1 MTNPPQDN
9 NPFISIAFTI
19 VNLLCLGFIMYGLI
33 CDAYIY
39 VWIAFALAIFVLTIY
54 TIWKNLAK
62 KANSPL
68 SKKLFQT
75 STPITTN
82 YFNEYVNEELFN
94 NINASIHSFEEFFYA
109 LIFSTDDFY
118 NWLSAQSRPM
128 PDEYDVHHSV
138 RLMMMADIQSGFKSM
153 YCSQDMTSKEGLAKY
168 MLINFLDKEE
178 YIEYKNIRHISKES
192 LSSATDWGITASNIF
207 NKEQNLDKLVLSD
220 LLQLFNKDLQLQYLI
235 ILYRFFS
242 IAAKAD
248 GVVTPDETVYL
259 GSILEH
265 ARNIA
270 ESEETLNKLLEVKY
284 SNEGKKSIHITHRN
298 NYNFKDI
305 ARWVVE
311 KQEID
316 ILEIQHKFSLEH
328 YQTLK
333 IIDKL
338 EKEGIVSQSNKEGI
352 RFVLVSSVGQLERQW
367 DTNSN
372 NSSVVEKE
380 INAKSN
386 LSQLN
391 ELIGLNS
398 VKKDVQTLSN
408 YIKIQQEREK
418 NGLKSSSVSYHCVF
432 TGNPGTGKTTVAR
445 ILAKIYKDLGV
456 VNKGH
461 LVETDRAGLVA
472 EYVGQTAVKTNKI
485 IDSALDGVLF
495 IDEAYSLAEGG
506 SSDYGSE
513 AIATLL
519 KRMEDDRDRLIVIV
533 AGYTENMKHFI
544 NSNPGLQSRFTRYI
558 EFPDYSAEELMQ
570 IFEMHMRKYD
580 YHFGEGAKEQLR
592 HILDMAIIHKDENF
606 GNGRFVRNVFESILQ
621 RQADRLAS
629 MGELTSEQLSRIEK
643 EDLADL

>member
-39 VWIAFALAIFVLTIY
+39 VWLAFALAIFVLTIY

-82 YFNEYVNEELFN
+82 YYNVYINEELFN
-94 NINASIHSFEEFFYA
+94 SINSSIHAFEEFLYV
-109 LIFSTDDFY
+109 LIFTDDLY
-118 NWLSAQSRPM
+118 NWLAAQSRPM

-153 YCSQDMTSKEGLAKY
+153 HCSQDMKSKEGLAKY

-178 YIEYKNIRHISKES
+178 YIEYKNIRHISEES
-192 LSSATDWGITASNIF
+192 LSSATDWGITASNMF
-207 NKEQNLDKLVLSD
+207 NKEQNADKLVLSE

-248 GVVTPDETVYL
+248 GEVTPDETAYL
-259 GSILEH
+259 GGILEH

-270 ESEETLNKLLEVKY
+270 ESEEILNKLLEVKY
-284 SNEGKKSIHITHRN
+284 SYEGKKSIHITHRN
-298 NYNFKDI
+298 NYNYNDI
-305 ARWVVE
+305 AQWVV
-311 KQEID
+311 KRQEINIVE
-316 ILEIQHKFSLEH
+316 ILNKFSLE
-328 YQTLK
+328 YNQTLK
-333 IIDKL
+333 IVEKL
-338 EKEGIVSQSNKEGI
+338 EKDGIVSPCNKEGV
-352 RFVLVSSVGQLERQW
+352 RYVLVSNIGQLERQL
-367 DTNSN
+367 DSNSN
-372 NSSVVEKE
+372 ITSTVEKE
-380 INAKSN
+380 QIAKSALN
-386 LSQLN
+386 QLN
-391 ELIGLNS
+391 ELIGLDS
-398 VKKDVQTLSN
+398 VKKDVKTLSN
-408 YIKIQQEREK
+408 YIRIQKQREEK
-418 NGLKSSSVSYHCVF
+418 GLKASSVSYHCVF

-445 ILAKIYKDLGV
+445 IVASIYKELGV
-456 VNKGH
+456 LKKGH
-461 LVETDRAGLVA
+461 LIETDRSGLVA

-495 IDEAYSLAEGG
+495 IDEAYTLTEGG

-519 KRMEDDRDRLIVIV
+519 KRMEDDRDRLVVIV

-544 NSNPGLQSRFTRYI
+544 NSNPGLKSRFTHYI
-558 EFPDYSAEELMQ
+558 EFPDYSADELMQ
-570 IFEMHMRKYD
+570 IFEMHMLKYD
-580 YHFGEGAKEQLR
+580 YHFGEGAKKQLQQ
-592 HILDMAIIHKDENF
+592 IFDDIIAHKDENF
-606 GNGRFVRNVFESILQ
+606 GNGRFVRNVFEKVLQ
-621 RQADRLAS
+621 SQADRLAS
-629 MGELTSEQLSRIEK
+629 EGNLTTKQLSSIEK
-643 EDLADL
+643 EDFVEIV